1 MTGFDF
7 DYDST
12 WISSPGYLTC
22 KLPEIVRNE
31 LSETLDNLQ
40 SDKDS
45 FCMSLAGH
53 NEKECRL
60 PITPN
65 LKYLAESL
73 SREYGKV
80 FGINLFNVFDSGD
93 QDYDF
98 NLSRVWVN
106 YSKKYDFNP
115 IHNHTGVFSFVI
127 WVKIPY
133 DLDDELGVYFDRVND
148 SENSTSLFQFTT
160 IEPFG
165 ILNNQKVLVDKSYE
179 WTMMLFPSQMMHQVY
194 PFYTSDE
201 FRVSISGNVYY
212 SMRDKDEM

>member
-40 SDKDS
+40 SGKDS

-60 PITPN
+60 PITPH

-73 SREYGKV
+73 SKEYGKV
-80 FGINLFNVFDSGD
+80 FGKNLFNVFDSGD

-148 SENSTSLFQFTT
+148 SGNATSLFQFTT

-165 ILNNQKVLVDKSYE
+165 SLNNEKVLVDKSYE
-179 WTMMLFPSQMMHQVY
+179 WTMMLFPSAMMHQVY
-194 PFYTSDE
+194 PFYTSDQ
-201 FRVSISGNVYY
+201 FRVSVSGNIYY
-212 SMRDKDEM
+212 SMRDNNEM